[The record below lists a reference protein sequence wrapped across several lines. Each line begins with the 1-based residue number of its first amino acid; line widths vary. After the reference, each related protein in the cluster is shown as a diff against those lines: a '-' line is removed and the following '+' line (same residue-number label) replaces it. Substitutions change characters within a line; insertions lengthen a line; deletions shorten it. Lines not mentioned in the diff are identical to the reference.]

1 MLKLYVIG
9 PRAEILPFKSI
20 GAELIDVQIEPVS
33 EILKRLRQATEQI
46 LVMITE
52 ELTVNAGNEIA
63 ALKQNPNIIFLPIPS
78 INTTPGTRMKEIQKM
93 IALSLGV
100 DLLGQKLAELSEKQP
115 AAGTS

>member
-20 GAELIDVQIEPVS
+20 GAELKYVQDEPAPD
-33 EILKRLRQATEQI
+33 ILRKLSHTQEQI

-52 ELTVNAGNEIA
+52 ELLVGAEAEVA
-63 ALKQNPNIIFLPIPS
+63 AMRQNPNIIFLPIPS
-78 INTTPGTRMKEIQKM
+78 INTTPGTRMRQIQKK

-100 DLLGQKLAELSEKQP
+100 DLLGQKLADQADMQK
-115 AAGTS
+115 

>member
-20 GAELIDVQIEPVS
+20 GAELMDVQNEPLP
-33 EILKRLRQATEQI
+33 EILKRLRHTTEQI
-46 LVMITE
+46 MVMITE
-52 ELTVNAGNEIA
+52 ELTVQAGAEIA

-78 INTTPGTRMKEIQKM
+78 INTIPGTRMKEIQKM

-100 DLLGQKLAELSEKQP
+100 DLLGQKLTELAEKQS
-115 AAGTS
+115 ASGTS